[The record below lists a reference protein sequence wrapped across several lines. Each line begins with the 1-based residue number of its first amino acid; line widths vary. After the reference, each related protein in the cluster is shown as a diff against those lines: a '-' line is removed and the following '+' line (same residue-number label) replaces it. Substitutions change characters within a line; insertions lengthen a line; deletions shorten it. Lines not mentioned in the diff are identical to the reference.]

1 MVEESSSAATPGH
14 GHACAG
20 PGLGE
25 PCGDHCTGTAQTC
38 VTESLRA
45 QTCCA
50 NVAVHLSSSMAS
62 ILISIKPKYADRIL
76 DGRKTVEFRKRTA
89 RIEPGTR
96 VLIYSTAPCC
106 AVVGEARISFREQL
120 RLEELWQ
127 RYGKNAAIEL
137 SEFNA
142 YYTDAEEGVAF
153 GIEDVRRYPEPVPL
167 NALRDADDG
176 FRPPQSYMKMPLFV
190 ERLIARLVPL
200 SVSID

>member
-1 MVEESSSAATPGH
+1 
-14 GHACAG
+14 
-20 PGLGE
+20 
-25 PCGDHCTGTAQTC
+25 
-38 VTESLRA
+38 
-45 QTCCA
+45 
-50 NVAVHLSSSMAS
+50 MAS